1 MRTTRVTPP
10 PPGSRP
16 RVASGS
22 PILTERSSTAMRR
35 LAASAISRPPPSAA
49 PLMAAT
55 TGRGKVS
62 RRRRLALTASPI
74 AKISSASSGVAF
86 IMLLRLPPA
95 KKVFLALVST
105 TPVTSACSSCSRWT
119 AASIDDW

>member
-16 RVASGS
+16 SVDSGR

-35 LAASAISRPPPSAA
+35 LAASAISSPPPSAA
-49 PLMAAT
+49 PLIAAT

-62 RRRRLALTASPI
+62 SLRRLDFIASPI
-74 AKISSASSGVAF
+74 AKISSASSGVAL

-95 KKVFLALVST
+95 KKVFFALAIT
-105 TPVTSACSSCSRWT
+105 TPVTSSCSSWRRCT
-119 AASIDDW
+119 AASIDAP

>member
-16 RVASGS
+16 SVASGS
-22 PILTERSSTAMRR
+22 PIFTERSSTAIRR

-105 TPVTSACSSCSRWT
+105 TPVTSACSSYNRWT